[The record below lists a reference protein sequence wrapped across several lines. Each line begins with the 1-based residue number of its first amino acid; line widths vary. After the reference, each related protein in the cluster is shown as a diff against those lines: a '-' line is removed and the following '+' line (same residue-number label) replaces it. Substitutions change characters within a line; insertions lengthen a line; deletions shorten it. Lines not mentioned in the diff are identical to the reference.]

1 MNDEPKSSVSSQRSL
16 VDSDSIARNV
26 RHVLERI
33 RQAAIRTGRQP
44 DAVHLVAVTKSV
56 PVERISLAVD
66 TGARIFGENRLQEAL
81 PKIAALGGGR
91 GLQWHFIGRLQRRK
105 VKAVVGTFEMI
116 HSVDSVDLAAEI
128 DRRAADAGIQQ
139 NVLLEVNAGREATK
153 TGFLPDEAANA
164 VTALAAMPN
173 LSVRGLMV
181 IPPPGPDAEASR
193 PYFRAMR
200 ELARSLASPQLT
212 RVRMEELSMGMSR
225 DFEVAVEEGATLV
238 RIGTAIFGERH
249 G

>member
-16 VDSDSIARNV
+16 VDSDSIARNG

-33 RQAAIRTGRQP
+33 RQAAIRAGRRP

-66 TGARIFGENRLQEAL
+66 AGARIFGENRLQEAL

-139 NVLLEVNAGREATK
+139 NVLLEVNAGGEATK
-153 TGFLPDEAANA
+153 AGFSPDEAANA
-164 VTALAAMPN
+164 VTTLDAMPN

-200 ELARSLASPQLT
+200 ELARSLASPRLT